1 MAGNGAG
8 LQGSGCCK
16 HRSAGTP
23 LIPARIWGW
32 GSPAKGR
39 FCWQLWF
46 LTLGCR
52 MGHPEGFA
60 VGSVGLG
67 WQQEPWV
74 LAVLGLGHWAELQDR
89 ALGRSFEWHGAGSY
103 SCAYVRCPLP
113 CSWFV
118 APPPSIRQ

>member
-1 MAGNGAG
+1 
-8 LQGSGCCK
+8 
-16 HRSAGTP
+16 
-23 LIPARIWGW
+23 
-32 GSPAKGR
+32 
-39 FCWQLWF
+39 
-46 LTLGCR
+46 

-113 CSWFV
+113 CSWLV
-118 APPPSIRQ
+118 APPPSSRQ